1 MRSAAP
7 AAPVATEPDRPPN
20 WPRNWRNTVSLAS
33 WFRNLFSAS
42 SRSKGPQAPIG
53 RNDLCW
59 CGSGKKYKK
68 CHLKKDELKRV
79 EAAYSAQLTAR
90 NLMASGVVPGS
101 GGKKKPVRQPEAEPT
116 PADRG

>member
-1 MRSAAP
+1 MEICRSGGPGRERTGSTPKLA
-7 AAPVATEPDRPPN
+7 
-20 WPRNWRNTVSLAS
+20 RNWRNTVSLAS
-33 WFRNLFSAS
+33 WFRNLLSAS
-42 SRSKGPQAPIG
+42 SRPKGPQAPIG

-59 CGSGKKYKK
+59 CGSGKKYKR

-101 GGKKKPVRQPEAEPT
+101 GKKKPARQPEAEPT

>member
-7 AAPVATEPDRPPN
+7 AAPVATEPDRPQN
-20 WPRNWRNTVSLAS
+20 WPRNWRNNVSLVSA
-33 WFRNLFSAS
+33 FRNLFSAS

-90 NLMASGVVPGS
+90 NLMASRGLADS
-101 GGKKKPVRQPEAEPT
+101 GKKKPARQPEAAQA
-116 PADRG
+116 PAERG

>member
-1 MRSAAP
+1 M
-7 AAPVATEPDRPPN
+7 
-20 WPRNWRNTVSLAS
+20 SLAS
-33 WFRNLFSAS
+33 WFRNLFSS
-42 SRSKGPQAPIG
+42 SPRPQGPQAPLG

-90 NLMASGVVPGS
+90 NLMASGIVPGS
-101 GGKKKPVRQPEAEPT
+101 GGKKKPVRQPEAEQA
-116 PADRG
+116 PAERG